1 VLNPLQRAECREYI
15 EQRLSA
21 VNGTTERI
29 FKSGALR
36 YLIRHGGG
44 IPRRLNVL
52 CHNAMLLA
60 YSGGAR
66 MVDTRMIEA
75 AVTEY
80 DSLFSTM
87 HSQAPGEKGAPVRRW
102 LGRALEAA
110 ALRMLALARRLNPHE
125 IHAFDDEPE
134 SADAPHAD
142 NDALEKTGAMA
153 QSSQV

>member
-29 FKSGALR
+29 FKPGAVR

-44 IPRRLNVL
+44 IPRRINVL

-60 YSGGAR
+60 YSGGAK
-66 MVDTRMIEA
+66 MVDTRMVEA

-80 DSLFSTM
+80 DSLFSTLRA
-87 HSQAPGEKGAPVRRW
+87 QAPGEKAAPVRRW
-102 LGRALEAA
+102 LGRALEAV

-134 SADAPHAD
+134 SADVPQAD
-142 NDALEKTGAMA
+142 GDGLEKPGTMA
-153 QSSQV
+153 QTS